1 MNTHTQGPP
10 KPPADAEMERHFN
23 GIVMTVL
30 AVIAVVLLLAAIYI
44 KVGTKSPSS
53 HATHTTQPAP
63 Q

>member
-1 MNTHTQGPP
+1 MNTQGSR
-10 KPPADAEMERHFN
+10 KPPADAKVERHFN

-30 AVIAVVLLLAAIYI
+30 AVTAVVLLLPAKYI

-53 HATHTTQPAP
+53 HTIHTTQPAP